1 MNSKKKTVNIIIIAI
16 FIIFL
21 VELLGGWLLL
31 NFKAWVAVKRI
42 ELVEK
47 YEVKSFAQ
55 ETDFGEGVVVNQYIH
70 GGDGTAENE
79 KQYKMSKNID
89 EERK

>member
-47 YEVKSFAQ
+47 YEVKSFA
-55 ETDFGEGVVVNQYIH
+55 
-70 GGDGTAENE
+70 
-79 KQYKMSKNID
+79 
-89 EERK
+89 